1 MFEDKVYCTLCFE
14 RGGYREKQL
23 KAGLGEKKATTA
35 DPRFAKFG
43 GGGNKC
49 RTCNET
55 VYPAETILFEKNTY
69 HQKCFLCLH
78 CKKELD
84 PSGAEHDG
92 PDVYCKKCFHELGLN
107 RARLTTKEDKPGED
121 KPADEEPAASEQPA
135 EEAPPT
141 DA

>member
-1 MFEDKVYCTLCFE
+1 M
-14 RGGYREKQL
+14 GYREKQL

-78 CKKELD
+78 CKKEVD

-107 RARLTTKEDKPGED
+107 RARLTTKESAPED
-121 KPADEEPAASEQPA
+121 KPAEEEPASSEQPA
-135 EEAPPT
+135 DDAPPA